1 MTRDDWQAKCQL
13 LSECVISGVYGV
25 GKLQWGW
32 MMVSV
37 LGIGIV
43 PLGFSHNFPAVTLW
57 RSEKLVWVW
66 SSPVY
71 LCQLHSGVLAKPLFF
86 GSPQQGASWMSQ
98 TQSPSSLRSSF
109 RKEAQ
114 EETDTILKQEDHSIY
129 SIVVRI
135 KWDVYRALLCAQ
147 CWFKYTLNYYYYCY
161 LLWMIIMHWT

>member
-1 MTRDDWQAKCQL
+1 MTSDNWQAKCQL
-13 LSECVISGVYGV
+13 LSDCVISGVYGM

-43 PLGFSHNFPAVTLW
+43 PLGFSCNLPAATLW
-57 RSEKLVWVW
+57 RSENLVWVW
-66 SSPVY
+66 SSPMH
-71 LCQLHSGVLAKPLFF
+71 LCQPHSGVLTKPLCF

-98 TQSPSSLRSSF
+98 TQSSSSVMGSF

-114 EETDTILKQEDHSIY
+114 EETDIIQKQQEDQSIY

-135 KWDVYRALLCAQ
+135 KWDVYRAFTMCPALV
-147 CWFKYTLNYYYYCY
+147 
-161 LLWMIIMHWT
+161 

>member
-1 MTRDDWQAKCQL
+1 MTCDDWQAKCRL
-13 LSECVISGVYGV
+13 LSDCVISGVYGV

-43 PLGFSHNFPAVTLW
+43 PLGFSRNFPAATLW

-66 SSPVY
+66 SSPVH
-71 LCQLHSGVLAKPLFF
+71 LCQLHSGVLTKPLLF

-98 TQSPSSLRSSF
+98 TQSPSSVTGSF
-109 RKEAQ
+109 RKVAQ
-114 EETDTILKQEDHSIY
+114 EETDIILKQQEDHSIY

-147 CWFKYTLNYYYYCY
+147 CWFK
-161 LLWMIIMHWT
+161 